1 MRIIVMRQCKD
12 TLGSLALKAKKSLA
26 ALALLAVATPSLA
39 AYDLSNDTLVV
50 SVSVAPPFVSITGDF
65 HQPEGIDIALIKEL
79 QKRTGFK
86 TMSDEMSMMTFN
98 DMIESG
104 RSGHSDIIAG
114 AISATQE
121 RRMSYSVTE
130 PYVYNS
136 VCIVTRK
143 GDNIDSLDDL
153 NGRTFAYQTGTNIT
167 ALQSANT
174 SMKLYETSSTFMT
187 FYAVARG
194 KADALLVDEIIARE
208 YIAKW
213 PDANLQVAGKIPGS
227 ETGIA
232 LFFKKDSPRSKILQK
247 VYQEMIDDGT
257 VDNIVKEGLSQY
269 FADFVY

>member
-86 TMSDEMSMMTFN
+86 TMSDEMSLMTFN

-153 NGRTFAYQTGTNIT
+153 NGRTFAYQTGTNIA
-167 ALQSANT
+167 ALQSSNT
-174 SMKLYETSSTFMT
+174 NMKLYETSSTFMT

-269 FADFVY
+269 FADLVY

>member
-1 MRIIVMRQCKD
+1 MRIIVMRQCKY

-50 SVSVAPPFVSITGDF
+50 SVSVAPPFVSITVDF

-86 TMSDEMSMMTFN
+86 TMSDEMSLMTFN

-153 NGRTFAYQTGTNIT
+153 NGRTFAYQTGTNIA
-167 ALQSANT
+167 ALQSSNT
-174 SMKLYETSSTFMT
+174 NMKLYETSSTFMT

-269 FADFVY
+269 FADLVY

>member
-86 TMSDEMSMMTFN
+86 TMSNEMSMMTFN

-143 GDNIDSLDDL
+143 GDNIESLDDL
-153 NGRTFAYQTGTNIT
+153 NGRTFAYQTGTNIA

-174 SMKLYETSSTFMT
+174 NMKLYETSSTFMT

>member
-153 NGRTFAYQTGTNIT
+153 NGRTFAYQTGTNIA

>member
-1 MRIIVMRQCKD
+1 MRIIVMRQCKY

-86 TMSDEMSMMTFN
+86 TMSDEMSLMTFN

-153 NGRTFAYQTGTNIT
+153 NGRTFAYQTGTNIA
-167 ALQSANT
+167 ALQSSNT
-174 SMKLYETSSTFMT
+174 NMKLYETSSTFMT

-269 FADFVY
+269 FADLVY